1 MNNLYDINEIKKAL
15 QILNKDN
22 NLFEVRLIKSKYNAS
37 GYFTSV
43 DILISEIKRINQNS
57 GVNFYF
63 TLNKI
68 KDSCYSREQRDKL
81 IEYASPT
88 TSDNDSDSYEW
99 LMIDLDLKS
108 KLMKYLNFYI
118 KKGSDIL

>member
-63 TLNKI
+63 TI
-68 KDSCYSREQRDKL
+68 TVSE
-81 IEYASPT
+81 T
-88 TSDNDSDSYEW
+88 
-99 LMIDLDLKS
+99 DLDKW
-108 KLMKYLNFYI
+108 YEVEV
-118 KKGSDIL
+118 